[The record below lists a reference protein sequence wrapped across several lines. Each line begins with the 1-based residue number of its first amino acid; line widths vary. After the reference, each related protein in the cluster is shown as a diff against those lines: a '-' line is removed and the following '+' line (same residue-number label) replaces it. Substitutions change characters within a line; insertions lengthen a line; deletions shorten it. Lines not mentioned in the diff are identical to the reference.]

1 MSGFFIY
8 KKNLYL
14 HNTKQMENQ
23 EDNKSVLKERSA
35 VLRKPRSHKA
45 YQVNLDDKEIVEV
58 DNIDLEKSSK
68 HKIYFVIKPRT
79 LYCSA
84 LNKINAKKNFDK
96 QISFLIN
103 KQR

>member
-1 MSGFFIY
+1 
-8 KKNLYL
+8 
-14 HNTKQMENQ
+14 MENI
-23 EDNKSVLKERSA
+23 EENKSVLKERVA

-45 YQVNLDDKEIVEV
+45 YQVNLDNKEIVEI

-68 HKIYFVIKPRT
+68 HKIYFTIRQRT

-96 QISFLIN
+96 QISILLKKQN
-103 KQR
+103 K